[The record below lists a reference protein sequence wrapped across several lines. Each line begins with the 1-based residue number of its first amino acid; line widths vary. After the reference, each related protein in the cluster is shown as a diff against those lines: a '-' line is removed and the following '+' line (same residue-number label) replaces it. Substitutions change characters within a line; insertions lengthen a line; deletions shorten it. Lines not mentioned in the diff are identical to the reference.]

1 MIPIAERAKPR
12 KIAISE
18 FREDIPGRPMAAR
31 SGRRTE
37 DGHLISPS
45 PSPAFVSTG
54 AKSQRRVVATCPCD
68 AKRSSSG

>member
-1 MIPIAERAKPR
+1 MIPVTERAKPR

-18 FREDIPGRPMAAR
+18 SREDIPGRPTAPRA
-31 SGRRTE
+31 GRRTE

-45 PSPAFVSTG
+45 PAFVPTG

-68 AKRSSSG
+68 AKPSSSG